1 MQEVV
6 SNIAILEKKRKTN
19 QTNYRYLTLTTHI
32 LPTFQFFAAK
42 LFFLLLSGFSIMCT
56 GSI

>member
-42 LFFLLLSGFSIMCT
+42 LFFFTFEWL
-56 GSI
+56 